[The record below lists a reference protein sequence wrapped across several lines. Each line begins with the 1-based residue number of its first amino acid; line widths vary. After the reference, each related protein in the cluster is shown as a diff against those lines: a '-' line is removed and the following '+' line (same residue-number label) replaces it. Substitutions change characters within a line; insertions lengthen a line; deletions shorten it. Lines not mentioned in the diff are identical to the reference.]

1 MHNIGI
7 CVNMHTILYCK
18 KVNKTAEVCDMIH
31 TSFFVVLFVDNSGAE
46 IIHFTLENE
55 VDCKYKHLRTDDKKT
70 LIGINKNIM

>member
-1 MHNIGI
+1 
-7 CVNMHTILYCK
+7 
-18 KVNKTAEVCDMIH
+18 MIH

-55 VDCKYKHLRTDDKKT
+55 MDCKYKHLRTDDKKT